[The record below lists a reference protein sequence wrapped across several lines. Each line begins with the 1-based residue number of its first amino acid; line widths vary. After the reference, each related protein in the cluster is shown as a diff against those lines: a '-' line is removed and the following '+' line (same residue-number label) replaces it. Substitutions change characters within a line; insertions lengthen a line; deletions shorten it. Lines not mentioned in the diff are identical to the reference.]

1 MNLKK
6 IKRQFNDLKKKKIF
20 FIYIYLNSF
29 VSDVCQR
36 SNFGKS
42 GLNFPGFLK
51 VCEHFFGLL

>member
-6 IKRQFNDLKKKKIF
+6 IKRQFVDLKNIY

-29 VSDVCQR
+29 VSGVCQR

-42 GLNFPGFLK
+42 GFNFPGFLK

>member
-1 MNLKK
+1 MILK
-6 IKRQFNDLKKKKIF
+6 FFFF